1 MHVYTICAY
10 APAAGTIAE
19 ACEQTGLKIAQLHGD
34 SARAAVW
41 DLPHSLQVI
50 YVMHVNA
57 SGQLQTP
64 APAELAQAAGGTLS
78 RSVCSPSLLS
88 SDVDATSS
96 C

>member
-1 MHVYTICAY
+1 MHVYTICTY
-10 APAAGTIAE
+10 APAVGTIAE

-88 SDVDATSS
+88 SDVNASSS